1 MCSDIFAKSRV
12 NFENQGHGVQVNKQN
27 ALFDMFKM
35 EIYSIISCLKGQ
47 CHLEV
52 KIKFT
57 QCQVISGTVQD
68 PQPHSP
74 AIRPGIPPR
83 PCPLLVKSGGHYW

>member
-12 NFENQGHGVQVNKQN
+12 NFENQGHAVQVNKQK
-27 ALFDMFKM
+27 AIFDMFKM
-35 EIYSIISCLKGQ
+35 EMYSIISCLKGQ

-52 KIKFT
+52 KIKVT
-57 QCQVISGTVQD
+57 QCQVISSTVQG

-74 AIRPGIPPR
+74 AIRPGIPA
-83 PCPLLVKSGGHYW
+83 PC